1 MIQIKVLGI
10 TELIERKKV
19 METKVSELNIL
30 IKKMGEASIES
41 NKNLNKV
48 IANLQGKKI
57 RQAKLYNRLFSVLR
71 SVEVLKLHKIPIQQ
85 KELEFRDRLERIKI
99 AISEP
104 YTKIQM
110 LLSKQAQEEQE
121 HHIDNYSISENQ
133 NDIEKILLHLKY
145 QREGLEHLS
154 NILEKDINDIK
165 IISEKVHGNHL

>member
-1 MIQIKVLGI
+1 M
-10 TELIERKKV
+10 EKKV
-19 METKVSELNIL
+19 YQLNED
-30 IKKMGEASIES
+30 IKKMGVSSIASQKKLQEA
-41 NKNLNKV
+41 
-48 IANLQGKKI
+48 IANLQGKKT

-71 SVEVLKLHKIPIQQ
+71 RVEVLKLHKVPIHQ
-85 KELEFRDRLERIKI
+85 KELEFRDRLERIKA

-121 HHIDNYSISENQ
+121 HHVDNYSVSENQ

-154 NILEKDINDIK
+154 KILEKDINDIK